1 MACKFGE
8 ANSWRL
14 EIGSRQGL
22 IEPVF
27 FYVFGDGPSEHFVD
41 VQALN
46 ESVTNF
52 GAADVHEWGFYDVFS
67 HFFDPLRSPEFGKFC
82 EIRGGAAG
90 SEHDREIALVNQ
102 IEDFV
107 PVR

>member
-1 MACKFGE
+1 M
-8 ANSWRL
+8 
-14 EIGSRQGL
+14 
-22 IEPVF
+22 F

-41 VQALN
+41 VQALSK
-46 ESVTNF
+46 SVTNF
-52 GAADVHEWGFYDVFS
+52 GAADVHEGGFYNVFS
-67 HFFDPLRSPEFGKFC
+67 HFFDPLSSPEFGKFC
-82 EIRGGAAG
+82 EIRGVAAG